1 MLYVRGNKVKNST
14 MNHRSTP
21 NFKGRLWRLG
31 SDGQSWLG
39 LRRCAAILSKV
50 WGQSVSF
57 SSNFFKI
64 WTFRNPYLAADR
76 RHHGVGGY
84 LTVQVNQ
91 PAKKWASHDEM
102 SSTIEISVVD
112 YSALTSKSKAQE
124 PPWKSPI
131 ATAFVEA
138 GVEMGYENRWGRQ
151 LTFQMLL
158 EILEVLEMLFIDAN

>member
-1 MLYVRGNKVKNST
+1 MGN
-14 MNHRSTP
+14 P
-21 NFKGRLWRLG
+21 G
-31 SDGQSWLG
+31 
-39 LRRCAAILSKV
+39 
-50 WGQSVSF
+50 WGYEDVLPYFRKSEDNRWGFPPTF
-57 SSNFFKI
+57 SRDSI

-91 PAKKWASHDEM
+91 LAKKWASHDEM

-138 GVEMGYENRWGRQ
+138 GVEMGYENRWCQQQ
-151 LTFQMLL
+151 LFQMLL
-158 EILEVLEMLFIDAN
+158 EILEVLEMFEMGYLLMQTNFQRDSSCSL

>member
-1 MLYVRGNKVKNST
+1 MR
-14 MNHRSTP
+14 
-21 NFKGRLWRLG
+21 
-31 SDGQSWLG
+31 
-39 LRRCAAILSKV
+39 
-50 WGQSVSF
+50 F
-57 SSNFFKI
+57 SSNVFKRFSI

-91 PAKKWASHDEM
+91 IAKKRASHDEM
-102 SSTIEISVVD
+102 SSTIEISVILSN

-138 GVEMGYENRWGRQ
+138 GVEMGYENR
-151 LTFQMLL
+151 
-158 EILEVLEMLFIDAN
+158 